1 MCSPYQT
8 FTKGLDLSKAP
19 DIIHSHSVIG
29 VLLMSLVGF
38 HASACRIKQSAELS
52 RVAPH
57 SRVQVASPGML
68 KVPVYA
74 VAVLAVLGGLR
85 PRGEK
90 PNPKL
95 MNLWNAV
102 HSVTGYITAGR

>member
-1 MCSPYQT
+1 MQKIAAVLHATGCMSHAACVMCVTAQ
-8 FTKGLDLSKAP
+8 LSK
-19 DIIHSHSVIG
+19 
-29 VLLMSLVGF
+29 
-38 HASACRIKQSAELS
+38 
-52 RVAPH
+52 VAI
-57 SRVQVASPGML
+57 AGML

-90 PNPKL
+90 PNPTL

>member
-1 MCSPYQT
+1 M
-8 FTKGLDLSKAP
+8 
-19 DIIHSHSVIG
+19 SHATCVICVTAQPPSVAIAG
-29 VLLMSLVGF
+29 
-38 HASACRIKQSAELS
+38 K
-52 RVAPH
+52 
-57 SRVQVASPGML
+57 L